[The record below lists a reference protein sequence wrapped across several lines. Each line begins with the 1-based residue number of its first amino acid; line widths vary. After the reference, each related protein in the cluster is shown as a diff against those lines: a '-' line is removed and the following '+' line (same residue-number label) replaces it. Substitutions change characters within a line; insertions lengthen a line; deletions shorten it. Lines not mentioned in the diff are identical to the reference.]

1 MRSRIEAILHEAI
14 EAARAAGEL
23 QVENIPDAGIER
35 PREKEHGDWATSI
48 AMRLAKQ
55 AKMNPR
61 AIAEII
67 SAHIPVGDFISS
79 VEIAGPG
86 FINMR
91 LSNAALQGVLVD
103 ARGQGADFGKVDLG
117 KGKRVQVEFVSAN
130 PTGPMHV
137 GHGRWAALGNALC
150 NLLEHAGWDVGR
162 EFYINDA
169 GSQMENFAQSVDAR
183 YQQLCGV
190 DAEIPENGYGGAY
203 VTTIAQRI
211 LDAEGDSWMKASA
224 EERSSH
230 FKELAYKM
238 MLAHMRDVLASV
250 GVEFDVWFSERS
262 LYVKGDDGKS
272 AIDRI
277 LDELD
282 SRGMLYG
289 KEDAVWFKTSELGD
303 DKDRVLV
310 KSDGSYTYFL
320 PDIAYH
326 QDKFSRGFDRV
337 IDIWGA
343 DHHGYIPRMQ
353 AAMAT
358 LGHKGQLDVLLGQL
372 VNLFDNG
379 ELVRMSKCTGEMITF
394 EELIETVGADATK
407 YLMLRTS
414 SDQTLDFDIAEAK
427 KQDSSNP
434 VYYVQYAHAR
444 ICSIIRRS
452 GREIN
457 ADADLSLLVHESE
470 LELMCKISELSEI
483 VEVAA
488 RDLAPYRLTHYIEQL
503 AATFHH
509 FYTECQVLGDDEKL
523 TDARL
528 YLADATRSVLAC
540 ALGILGVSAPERMTR
555 TE

>member
-1 MRSRIEAILHEAI
+1 MRSRIEQMLHEAI
-14 EAARAAGEL
+14 NAAVADGEL
-23 QVENIPDAGIER
+23 QVESIPDAGVER
-35 PREKEHGDWATSI
+35 PREKDHGDWATSI

-61 AIAEII
+61 NIAEII
-67 SAHIPVGDFISS
+67 AAHIPVGDFVSS
-79 VEIAGPG
+79 VDIAGPG

-91 LSNAALQGVLVD
+91 LSNAALQSVLVE
-103 ARGQGADFGKVDLG
+103 AREQGPQFGRVDLG
-117 KGKRVQVEFVSAN
+117 QGRSVQVEFVSAN

-150 NLLEHAGWDVGR
+150 NLLAHAGWDVQR

-190 DAEIPENGYGGAY
+190 DADLPENGYGGSY

-211 LDAEGDSWMKASA
+211 LDAEGEKWMESSA
-224 EERSSH
+224 EDRSSH
-230 FKELAYKM
+230 FKELAYEM
-238 MLAHMRDVLASV
+238 MLAHMREVLSSV
-250 GVEFDVWFSERS
+250 GVEFDNWFSERS
-262 LYVKGDDGKS
+262 LYVKGADGKS
-272 AIDRI
+272 SIDRI
-277 LDELD
+277 LDRLD
-282 SRGMLYG
+282 SLGMLYE
-289 KEDAVWFKTSELGD
+289 KEDATWFKTSELGD

-326 QDKFSRGFDRV
+326 EDKFSRGFDRV
-337 IDIWGA
+337 INIWGA

-353 AAMAT
+353 AAMTT
-358 LGHKGQLDVLLGQL
+358 LGHEGQLDVLLGQL
-372 VNLFDNG
+372 VNLFEDG
-379 ELVRMSKCTGEMITF
+379 KPVRMSKRTGEMITF
-394 EELIETVGADATK
+394 EELIEEVGPDATK
-407 YLMLRTS
+407 YLMLQKS
-414 SDQTLDFDIAEAK
+414 SDQTLDFDIAEAR

-452 GREIN
+452 GHDIN
-457 ADADLSLLVHESE
+457 ENADLSLLVHESE
-470 LELMCKISELSEI
+470 LELMRKISELSEI
-483 VEVAA
+483 VEVSA

-509 FYTECQVLGDDEKL
+509 FYTECQVLCDDEAL
-523 TDARL
+523 SDARL
-528 YLADATRSVLAC
+528 YLADATRSVIAC
-540 ALGILGVSAPERMTR
+540 ALGILGVSAPERM
-555 TE
+555 

>member
-262 LYVKGDDGKS
+262 LYVKDDDGKS

-358 LGHKGQLDVLLGQL
+358 LGHKGKLDVLLGQL

-379 ELVRMSKCTGEMITF
+379 EIVRMSKRTGEMITF

-470 LELMCKISELSEI
+470 LELMRKISELSEI